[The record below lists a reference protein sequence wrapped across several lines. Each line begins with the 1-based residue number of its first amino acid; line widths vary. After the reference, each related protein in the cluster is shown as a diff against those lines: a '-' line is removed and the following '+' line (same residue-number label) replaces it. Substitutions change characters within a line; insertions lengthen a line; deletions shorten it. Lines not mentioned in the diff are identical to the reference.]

1 MNQVSYSNLRQ
12 FAQANQ
18 SYNCGSY
25 GQGDYDANDNCRTVT
40 SVGGPNLADTGM
52 SVALGIVGGV
62 LLVVAAIVLLVV
74 TRRKKVK
81 KN

>member
-1 MNQVSYSNLRQ
+1 MNHVSYGHLRQ

-40 SVGGPNLADTGM
+40 TVEGSNLADTGM

-62 LLVVAAIVLLVV
+62 LLVVAAIERRGV

-81 KN
+81 KK